1 MSAWATVCFD
11 TSHTPFRDFDPIDMM
26 WYSVKRVDESGYNE
40 SCLPIA
46 PAGGSSSRYFK
57 WAQHLCMCKLKSMY
71 WTTVLVMLTEVI
83 TYSSRARADR
93 SNNLFFPC
101 SHAHSHLY
109 LIPHL
114 TFSDLIFLHRPSYS
128 GLTAERSWNHPL
140 FIDYTP
146 RFK

>member
-83 TYSSRARADR
+83 TYSSRARM
-93 SNNLFFPC
+93 
-101 SHAHSHLY
+101 
-109 LIPHL
+109 LI
-114 TFSDLIFLHRPSYS
+114 LICTWYPILHFLISYF
-128 GLTAERSWNHPL
+128 
-140 FIDYTP
+140 FIDPVTRDWLP
-146 RFK
+146 SGHGTTHCSSITRRASSRRHLCARTQPC